1 MWHFRKDKT
10 IATENRLV
18 IAEVWREGNWLQ
30 RGTGELCGWQKCLYL
45 YWGGS
50 WASQVALMVKT
61 LPANAGDKTEAGSI
75 LGLGRS
81 PGGRHGNPLQY
92 SCIKY
97 PMNRGGWQATVHG
110 VTKSWT
116 WLKWLSIHAQSGSG
130 SYMGVYIHKNS
141 LSCTLRFVHVQF
153 SSVQFSHSIVSDS
166 LRPHELQ
173 HARLLCPSPTP
184 GAYPNSCPLSQWCR
198 PTISSSVVPFFCPQ
212 SFPANSEQK
221 W

>member
-1 MWHFRKDKT
+1 MTWIILKCTVLSERSQTPKSTYYMSLFMWHFRKDKT

-50 WASQVALMVKT
+50 WASQVALVVKT

-92 SCIKY
+92 SCIEY
-97 PMNRGGWQATVHG
+97 PMSRGGWQATVHG

-116 WLKWLSIHAQSGSG
+116 WLKWLSIHAG
-130 SYMGVYIHKNS
+130 YWAGVLNRDS
-141 LSCTLRFVHVQF
+141 TGPLAACTMRQMSF
-153 SSVQFSHSIVSDS
+153 
-166 LRPHELQ
+166 
-173 HARLLCPSPTP
+173 AGLLGVLTECYRS
-184 GAYPNSCPLSQWCR
+184 
-198 PTISSSVVPFFCPQ
+198 
-212 SFPANSEQK
+212 
-221 W
+221 